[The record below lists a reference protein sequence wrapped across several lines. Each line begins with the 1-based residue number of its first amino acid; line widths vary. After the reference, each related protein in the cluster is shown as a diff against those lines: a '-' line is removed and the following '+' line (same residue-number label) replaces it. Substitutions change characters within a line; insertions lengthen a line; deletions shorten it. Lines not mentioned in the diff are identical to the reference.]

1 MRLNRPAIPSARGAR
16 APTGNLP
23 LLCLPSKFPLQRM
36 KFIILDS
43 SRKCALN
50 RNHQSHIG
58 LKAVSQFE
66 PKRERA
72 DPGGLFPFSALGLD
86 SETEGERF
94 AMQLFK
100 KFCVLFCRTCC

>member
-86 SETEGERF
+86 SEPKANGSPCNFSRSF
-94 AMQLFK
+94 ASCF
-100 KFCVLFCRTCC
+100 V